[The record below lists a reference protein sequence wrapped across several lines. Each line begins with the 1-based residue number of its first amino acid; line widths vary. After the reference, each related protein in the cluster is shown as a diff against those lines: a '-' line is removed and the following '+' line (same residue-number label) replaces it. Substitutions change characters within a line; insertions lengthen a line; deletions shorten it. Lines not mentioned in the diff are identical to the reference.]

1 MNQLG
6 RQRRMARIAMTAGE
20 LDTFL
25 GAQRTCRVATVAGD
39 GRPHVA
45 PLWFLWHG
53 GNLWLNSLIRSQRWA
68 DVLREPRVAV
78 AVDAGEDYAE
88 LRGVEISG
96 RAEVVGDVPR
106 TSQRVPQLLEP
117 ERLYALK
124 YSGGGTFAPDGRH
137 AWLLV
142 VPEKIVSWDFRK
154 NPGLRMAR

>member
-1 MNQLG
+1 MNQL
-6 RQRRMARIAMTAGE
+6 RQQRRMARIAMTVEE

-25 GAQRTCRVATVAGD
+25 GGQRTCRVATVADD

-45 PLWFLWHG
+45 PLWFLWHD

-68 DVLREPRVAV
+68 DLTRDPRVAV
-78 AVDAGEDYAE
+78 TVDAGEDYSE

-96 RAEVVGDVPR
+96 LAKAVGDVPR

-124 YSGGGTFAPDGRH
+124 YTGRDSFTPDGRH
-137 AWLLV
+137 AWLV
-142 VPEKIVSWDFRK
+142 VAPDKIVSWDFRK
-154 NPGLRMAR
+154 NPGLRMER